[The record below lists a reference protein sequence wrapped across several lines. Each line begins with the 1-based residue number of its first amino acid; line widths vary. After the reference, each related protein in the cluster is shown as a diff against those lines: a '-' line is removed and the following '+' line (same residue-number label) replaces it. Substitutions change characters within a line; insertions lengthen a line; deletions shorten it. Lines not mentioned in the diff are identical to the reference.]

1 MAMLSE
7 TSGEGMPLVLVSG
20 GLTGWASGI
29 PFAERL
35 SATRKVVGVQLFS
48 VQLGLQGKLLPE
60 DYSPA
65 AEKQALAETVE
76 SWT

>member
-20 GLTGWASGI
+20 GLTGRASWI

-48 VQLGLQGKLLPE
+48 VQLGLQGKPLPE
-60 DYSPA
+60 DS
-65 AEKQALAETVE
+65 EKQALAETVE